1 MAKKKFF
8 IGDILNLLFYDVND
22 ECELFLDDDRSE
34 GIDDLL
40 AFMLGLSTDPQK
52 SPEKLKKIG
61 VSEAADY
68 FEDNHR
74 FSLAM
79 QVCIE
84 SLLCQFEC
92 FTERRFRDELKS
104 MKKRANKSSF
114 GEEIETNWLTQQ
126 ARLYAEDQATSGTS
140 SRRVRRGRKNK
151 SECVDD
157 EYDVTMLEVES
168 IGYLHI
174 PAGQERFERVS
185 SFELFND
192 RPMNTNSSW

>member
-126 ARLYAEDQATSGTS
+126 WKRLRLLKTLSIPFGQTNKL
-140 SRRVRRGRKNK
+140 KN
-151 SECVDD
+151 
-157 EYDVTMLEVES
+157 LEVNNV
-168 IGYLHI
+168 
-174 PAGQERFERVS
+174 AFCT
-185 SFELFND
+185 D
-192 RPMNTNSSW
+192 